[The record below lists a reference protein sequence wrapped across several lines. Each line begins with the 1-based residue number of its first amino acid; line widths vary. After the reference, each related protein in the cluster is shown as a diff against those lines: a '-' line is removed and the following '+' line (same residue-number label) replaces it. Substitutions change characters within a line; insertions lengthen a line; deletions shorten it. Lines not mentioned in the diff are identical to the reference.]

1 MLGGVKME
9 NKEFVSSA
17 KMSGKLIGNWL
28 AWGISVGL
36 IYTFIYNAI
45 TMSMDSLIL
54 KSIVS
59 IVLQGVLA
67 ILLWKLSTM
76 SSFKKSTISYNDIPA
91 VMRNLIIFTIVICI
105 FFVIYNII
113 RFNSSMDQAV
123 NSNWQLQYKEKVLS
137 KLYSSEQMAEYNK
150 EKEKIISEVKGKFTS
165 SLILLEIGLTAV
177 YLAVLPLEKKELIK
191 YVG

>member
-1 MLGGVKME
+1 ME

-28 AWGISVGL
+28 AWGIPVGL

-45 TMSMDSLIL
+45 TMSMDSLVL

-76 SSFKKSTISYNDIPA
+76 SSFKKSTISYNDIPV
-91 VMRNLIIFTIVICI
+91 VMRNLIIFTIVVCI
-105 FFVIYNII
+105 FSGIYNII

-150 EKEKIISEVKGKFTS
+150 EKEKIISEVKGKYTS
-165 SLILLEIGLTAV
+165 SLILLEIGLTAI
-177 YLAVLPLEKKELIK
+177 YLAVLPLEKKELLK